1 MSFTTGTQAELAFI
15 GWGAGTALTNST
27 TQTTISPRGNTTPL
41 PFLPAAFFNPAY
53 GSSRAIR
60 FVARGVISTAASS
73 QGTLTLGL
81 YVAGTDTA
89 SVGTSTGAVT
99 GAFTP
104 SASLSNAIWEF
115 ETTLICTA
123 PGSTPNFVSM
133 GQMSI
138 LPTAG
143 SAATVGAGIGGTST
157 TSNSGLS
164 TEGAWYLQMV
174 ATWGTPSASNSITH
188 YQTEVWGLN

>member
-15 GWGAGTALTNST
+15 GFAAGTALTNST
-27 TQTTISPRGNTTPL
+27 TQTVISPRGSTTPL

-53 GSSRAIR
+53 GASRAIR
-60 FVARGVISTAASS
+60 FVARGVVSTAAAS

-81 YVAGTDTA
+81 YVAGSDTG

-104 SASLSNAIWEF
+104 TASLSSAIWTF
-115 ETTLICTA
+115 DTTLICTA

-133 GQMSI
+133 GSLSM

-164 TEGAWYLQMV
+164 TEGAWYLQLV
-174 ATWGTPSASNSITH
+174 ATWGTASASNSIQH
-188 YQTEVWGLN
+188 LESEVWGLN